1 MTAYGEGGST
11 MLLRYKRFDSRR
23 GPTEGTG
30 HEAGL
35 FRSGLLLWRS
45 VMKNNQEIIEKVTAK
60 IIEKLEAG
68 VKPWE
73 CAWDRSGGEFSIP
86 RNLKTKEFYHGINIP
101 ILWEAAARKG
111 YSTNSWI
118 GFDQAKQLGGHVK
131 KDEHGTHGIIYKPLV
146 VDDETEENGQRTIP
160 MLKSFVV
167 FNLDQIAGLEHLK
180 AKPPKTEGFL
190 PIVVADNLLKKSQA
204 RIVEGGPRAF
214 YRKLDDLITLPD
226 RWRFQVAEDF
236 YATGLHELGHWT
248 GHPSRL
254 DREWGKRFGDNAYAF
269 EELVAEMISAF
280 LCAYLGLTGELQHE
294 NYISGWLKILK
305 ADYRALVKAASL
317 AQKGF
322 EYICALVEGLKP
334 ETAEEPPEPPQR
346 SCVREAP
353 AQLGLLL
360 AA

>member
-1 MTAYGEGGST
+1 M
-11 MLLRYKRFDSRR
+11 
-23 GPTEGTG
+23 
-30 HEAGL
+30 
-35 FRSGLLLWRS
+35 
-45 VMKNNQEIIEKVTAK
+45 NNQEIIAKVTAR
-60 IIEKLEAG
+60 IIEQLEAG

-111 YSTNSWI
+111 YTTNSWI
-118 GFDQAKQLGGHVK
+118 GFDQAKQLGGHVL
-131 KDEHGTHGIIYKPLV
+131 KDEKGTHGIIYKPLV
-146 VDDETEENGQRTIP
+146 VEDEAEEDGKRVIP
-160 MLKSFVV
+160 MLKTFVV
-167 FNLDQIAGLEHLK
+167 FNLDQIAGLDHLR
-180 AKPPKTEGFL
+180 AKPPKEEGFL
-190 PIVVADNLLKKSQA
+190 PIVVADDLLKKSGA

-214 YRKLDDLITLPD
+214 YRKSDDQITLPD
-226 RWRFQVAEDF
+226 RFRFKVAEDF

-269 EELVAEMISAF
+269 EELVAEMTSAF
-280 LCAYLGLTGELQHE
+280 LCAHLELTGKLQHE

-305 ADYRALVKAASL
+305 ADYRALVKAASF
-317 AQKGF
+317 AQKAF
-322 EYICALVEGLKP
+322 EFICALVEGPKVEEP
-334 ETAEEPPEPPQR
+334 EAEETPEPPRR
-346 SCVREAP
+346 SCVQEVP